1 MDTVLKTTEL
11 TKVFSGKKAVDHVS
25 MTVNRGDIYGF
36 IGKNGAGKTTL
47 IRMAVGLA
55 APSGGSI
62 ELFGSKD
69 LTQMRKKVGTV
80 IEYPAVIPHMTARQ
94 NLVAQCKLQGVKDLS
109 VIDRILSTV
118 GLESTGKKK
127 AKNFSLGMKQ
137 RLAIAIA
144 LIGEP
149 DFLFLD
155 EPTNGLDPTGIKEIR
170 ELIQKL
176 NHEHGITVLISSHI
190 LGELSKLAT
199 RYGIIDKGV
208 MIDEFTAED
217 LEARCKSSLMIQ
229 VDRIPEA
236 CSILENVVGTKNY
249 TVNPD
254 GTISLFDHLDEAGL
268 PIQINLSQIGSLVA
282 GEALRYQAFLIHL
295 NPVIIHVQ
303 GAFIRH
309 SGNHIVFSVIFAG
322 AGAVVNQG
330 HQSQMVRLAAGK
342 LEDKGINVEFLL
354 YLSQSVHKFIPG
366 FGRLGVANLGKHVGT
381 VVQHIDAYHVRQLNQ
396 LAFIS
401 SGFPNSL
408 AEFRSEFL
416 ISVQIIHVVNFSHTG
431 KGFSGAVTS
440 GENIRG
446 GAAVDSGQMNLIEV
460 IPRQVHIFDF
470 PIQLVGKFAVN
481 GREHFFHSGN
491 IGVRAAPGHI
501 PKEDVALFGSP
512 LRGFLLTRFFR
523 RGRISCGLRAVGGSL
538 ITSRRENHHTSKQ
551 SRKNRFCFLVCV
563 HSFPS

>member
-190 LGELSKLAT
+190 LDELSRLAT
-199 RYGIIDKGV
+199 HYGFIDQGRIVKE
-208 MIDEFTAED
+208 ITAGD
-217 LEARCKSSLMIQ
+217 LESVCRKCMHLTVSDMRSLIRVMDEKKIEYAVTSDQEADVYGDWNVTELIQ
-229 VDRIPEA
+229 
-236 CSILENVVGTKNY
+236 
-249 TVNPD
+249 
-254 GTISLFDHLDEAGL
+254 
-268 PIQINLSQIGSLVA
+268 
-282 GEALRYQAFLIHL
+282 
-295 NPVIIHVQ
+295 
-303 GAFIRH
+303 
-309 SGNHIVFSVIFAG
+309 
-322 AGAVVNQG
+322 
-330 HQSQMVRLAAGK
+330 
-342 LEDKGINVEFLL
+342 
-354 YLSQSVHKFIPG
+354 
-366 FGRLGVANLGKHVGT
+366 
-381 VVQHIDAYHVRQLNQ
+381 
-396 LAFIS
+396 
-401 SGFPNSL
+401 SL
-408 AEFRSEFL
+408 AEQGC
-416 ISVQIIHVVNFSHTG
+416 IVY
-431 KGFSGAVTS
+431 KVTEKDES
-440 GENIRG
+440 LESYYI
-446 GAAVDSGQMNLIEV
+446 NLI
-460 IPRQVHIFDF
+460 
-470 PIQLVGKFAVN
+470 G
-481 GREHFFHSGN
+481 
-491 IGVRAAPGHI
+491 
-501 PKEDVALFGSP
+501 
-512 LRGFLLTRFFR
+512 
-523 RGRISCGLRAVGGSL
+523 GGS
-538 ITSRRENHHTSKQ
+538 HA
-551 SRKNRFCFLVCV
+551 
-563 HSFPS
+563 

>member
-94 NLVAQCKLQGVKDLS
+94 NQVAQCKLQGVKDLS

-268 PIQINLSQIGSLVA
+268 INTILAKHDIIVNSISMSNADLENYFIQV
-282 GEALRYQAFLIHL
+282 
-295 NPVIIHVQ
+295 
-303 GAFIRH
+303 
-309 SGNHIVFSVIFAG
+309 
-322 AGAVVNQG
+322 
-330 HQSQMVRLAAGK
+330 
-342 LEDKGINVEFLL
+342 
-354 YLSQSVHKFIPG
+354 
-366 FGRLGVANLGKHVGT
+366 
-381 VVQHIDAYHVRQLNQ
+381 
-396 LAFIS
+396 
-401 SGFPNSL
+401 
-408 AEFRSEFL
+408 
-416 ISVQIIHVVNFSHTG
+416 TG
-431 KGFSGAVTS
+431 GD
-440 GENIRG
+440 R
-446 GAAVDSGQMNLIEV
+446 
-460 IPRQVHIFDF
+460 
-470 PIQLVGKFAVN
+470 
-481 GREHFFHSGN
+481 
-491 IGVRAAPGHI
+491 
-501 PKEDVALFGSP
+501 
-512 LRGFLLTRFFR
+512 
-523 RGRISCGLRAVGGSL
+523 
-538 ITSRRENHHTSKQ
+538 
-551 SRKNRFCFLVCV
+551 
-563 HSFPS
+563 